1 MFGAMYDVLADWGRQ
16 VVGNVLEGTRQ
27 VLEALSGGGG
37 AEVTAPGGAA
47 GAGVIGLTARQR
59 WLLEGLRRRATAPQ
73 RLVRRAGIILGL
85 AASQS
90 AGEVA
95 KRLGIDRQTV
105 YQWWHRWQAQTGRLQ
120 EAEAQ
125 EGNDKRLGAW
135 LEQVLGDGYRGGK
148 PATFTPEQIV
158 KLVALACEHPKASG
172 RPITQWSSKE
182 LAAEALKRGIVKRI
196 SRATV
201 SRLLKEARIKPH
213 LSRYWLNA
221 HPADEAAFDAQVRA
235 ICALYR
241 HAAELH
247 RQGIHVVCV
256 DEKTGIQALEHK
268 YPAKGVKPGWVT
280 RIEHE
285 YERHGTL
292 CLMANF
298 EVATGRIL
306 TPSIGPTRTEA
317 DFLAHIQHTVA
328 TDPNGQWLFVV
339 DNLNTHQAASLV
351 EWVAQ
356 QCAPDQD
363 LGVKEKRGILKS
375 MVTRAAFLT
384 DPGHR
389 IRFVYTPK
397 HSSWL
402 NQVEIWFS
410 ILVGRLLKR
419 ASFQSTEELHQ
430 ALVDFINYFNA
441 TMAKPFKWT
450 YAGKPLTV

>member
-1 MFGAMYDVLADWGRQ
+1 MFGAMYDLLVDWGQQ
-16 VVGNVLEGTRQ
+16 VVDGMLEGTRQ
-27 VLEALSGGGG
+27 VLEAITPGRGG
-37 AEVTAPGGAA
+37 EVTAQGGSTGA
-47 GAGVIGLTARQR
+47 GAIELTARQR
-59 WLLEGLRRRATAPQ
+59 RLLEGLVRRATGAQ

-85 AASQS
+85 AAGRS
-90 AGEVA
+90 ASEVA
-95 KRLGIDRQTV
+95 KRLGVERQTV
-105 YQWWHRWQAQTGRLQ
+105 YKWWQRWQARASRLQ

-125 EGNDKRLGAW
+125 EGNDKRLSAL
-135 LEQVLGDGYRGGK
+135 LEQVLLDASRGGK
-148 PATFTPEQIV
+148 PATFSPEQIV
-158 KLVALACEHPKASG
+158 KIVALACEHPKTCG
-172 RPITQWSSKE
+172 RPITRWTSKE
-182 LAAEALKRGIVKRI
+182 LAAEALKRGLVKQI

-221 HPADEAAFDAQVRA
+221 KPPDPVAFDAQVRA
-235 ICALYR
+235 VCALYR
-241 HAAELH
+241 QAAELH
-247 RQGIHVVCV
+247 RQGIHVVCT

-268 YPAKGVKPGWVT
+268 FPAKPVRVGQVA

-298 EVATGRIL
+298 EVATGRIVA
-306 TPSIGPTRTEA
+306 PSIGPTRTEV
-317 DFLAHIQHTVA
+317 DFLAHLQQTVA
-328 TDPNGQWLFVV
+328 GDPQGQWLFIA
-339 DNLNTHQAASLV
+339 DNLNTHQSASLV
-351 EWVAQ
+351 EWVAE
-356 QCAPDQD
+356 QCGIEID
-363 LGVKEKRGILKS
+363 LGVKDKCGILQS
-375 MVTRAAFLT
+375 MKTRAAFLA
-384 DPGHR
+384 DPSHR

-419 ASFQSTEELHQ
+419 ASFKSTEELHQ

>member
-1 MFGAMYDVLADWGRQ
+1 MFGAIYDLFVDWGRQ
-16 VVGNVLEGTRQ
+16 VVNSVLEGAGQ
-27 VLEALSGGGG
+27 VLAVMSPDDGVEASPQGGSP
-37 AEVTAPGGAA
+37 A
-47 GAGVIGLTARQR
+47 AGVIILTRRQR
-59 WLLEGLRRRATAPQ
+59 WLLEGIVRRATSSQ
-73 RLVRRAGIILGL
+73 RLVRRAGIILEL
-85 AASQS
+85 ATGQCPSQ
-90 AGEVA
+90 VA
-95 KRLGIDRQTV
+95 KQLRILRQTV
-105 YQWWHRWQAQTGRLQ
+105 YKWRNRWVVQVGRLQ

-125 EGNDKRLGAW
+125 ESNDKRLGAV
-135 LEQVLGDGYRGGK
+135 LEQVLGDAYRGGK

-172 RPITQWSSKE
+172 RPITQWISKK

-221 HPADEAAFDAQVRA
+221 QPQDEATFDAQVRA
-235 ICALYR
+235 VCAIYR
-241 HAAELH
+241 QAAELH
-247 RQGIHVVCV
+247 RQGIHVVCT

-280 RIEHE
+280 LIEHE

-298 EVATGRIL
+298 EVATGRIM
-306 TPSIGPTRTEA
+306 TPSIGPTRTED
-317 DFLAHIQHTVA
+317 DFLAHIQQTVA
-328 TDPNGQWLFVV
+328 ADPKGQWRFVA
-339 DNLNTHQAASLV
+339 DNLNTHQSASLV
-351 EWVAQ
+351 KWVAQ
-356 QCAPDQD
+356 QCAIDED
-363 LGVKEKRGILKS
+363 LGAKGKRGILKS
-375 MVTRAAFLT
+375 MTTRAAFLA
-384 DPGHR
+384 DPNHR

-419 ASFQSTEELHQ
+419 ASFTSTEQLHQ
-430 ALVDFINYFNA
+430 ALVDFIEYFNA

-450 YAGKPLTV
+450 YAGRPLTV

>member
-1 MFGAMYDVLADWGRQ
+1 MDS
-16 VVGNVLEGTRQ
+16 
-27 VLEALSGGGG
+27 VLEAMSPGGG
-37 AEVTAPGGAA
+37 AEVPASGGSTGA
-47 GAGVIGLTARQR
+47 GATGLTARQR
-59 WLLEGLRRRATAPQ
+59 RLLEGMVRRATGAQ
-73 RLVRRAGIILGL
+73 RLVRRAAIILGL
-85 AASQS
+85 AAGQS
-90 AGEVA
+90 AREVA

-105 YQWWHRWQAQTGRLQ
+105 YKWWHRWHTQASRLQ

-125 EGNDKRLGAW
+125 EGNDKRLGA
-135 LEQVLGDGYRGGK
+135 LFEEVLLDAYRGGK
-148 PATFTPEQIV
+148 PVRFTPEQIV
-158 KLVALACEHPKASG
+158 KIVALACEHPKASG

-182 LAAEALKRGIVKRI
+182 LAAEALKRGIVERI

-221 HPADEAAFDAQVRA
+221 HPEDEAAFDAQVRGVCA
-235 ICALYR
+235 IYR
-241 HAAELH
+241 QATELH
-247 RQGIHVVCV
+247 RQGIHVVCT

-268 YPAKGVKPGWVT
+268 YPAKGVKPGWVA
-280 RIEHE
+280 RLE
-285 YERHGTL
+285 YEYGRHGTL

-298 EVATGRIL
+298 EVATGQIIA
-306 TPSIGPTRTEA
+306 PSVGPTRTEE
-317 DFLAHIQHTVA
+317 DFLAHIQHTVT
-328 TDPNGQWLFVV
+328 TDPNAQWLFVV
-339 DNLNTHQAASLV
+339 DNLNTHQSASLV
-351 EWVAQ
+351 QWIAQ
-356 QCAPDQD
+356 QCGIDQD

-375 MVTRAAFLT
+375 MATRATFLT
-384 DPGHR
+384 DPSHR

-419 ASFQSTEELHQ
+419 ASFKSTEELHQ

-450 YAGKPLTV
+450 YAGKPLTI

>member
-1 MFGAMYDVLADWGRQ
+1 MFGAMYDLLVDWGRQ

-27 VLEALSGGGG
+27 ALETMSGGGG
-37 AEVTAPGGAA
+37 TEVTAPVGSA
-47 GAGVIGLTARQR
+47 GAGAIRLTARQR
-59 WLLEGLRRRATAPQ
+59 WLLEGMVRRSTATQ

-85 AASQS
+85 AAGQS
-90 AGEVA
+90 ACEVA
-95 KRLGIDRQTV
+95 KRLGIERQTV
-105 YQWWHRWQAQTGRLQ
+105 YQWWHRWQAQASRLQ

-125 EGNDKRLGAW
+125 EGNDKRLGA
-135 LEQVLGDGYRGGK
+135 LFEQVLLDAYRSGK
-148 PATFTPEQIV
+148 PVRFTPEQIV
-158 KLVALACEHPKASG
+158 KIVALACEHPKASG

-221 HPADEAAFDAQVRA
+221 EPQDEAAFDAQVRA
-235 ICALYR
+235 VCAIYR
-241 HAAELH
+241 QATELH
-247 RQGIHVVCV
+247 RQGIHVVCT

-268 YPAKGVKPGWVT
+268 YPAKGVKPGWVA
-280 RIEHE
+280 RLEYE

-298 EVATGRIL
+298 EVATGRIIV
-306 TPSIGPTRTEA
+306 PSVGPTRTEE

-339 DNLNTHQAASLV
+339 DNLNTHQSASLV
-351 EWVAQ
+351 QWIAQ
-356 QCAPDQD
+356 QCGIDQD

-384 DPGHR
+384 DPRHR

-419 ASFQSTEELHQ
+419 ASFKSTEELHQ

>member
-1 MFGAMYDVLADWGRQ
+1 MFGAIYDLWVDWGRQ
-16 VVGNVLEGTRQ
+16 VVDGVLEGTRE
-27 VLEALSGGGG
+27 VLEAMSPTVG
-37 AEVTAPGGAA
+37 AELAPEAESTGVGA
-47 GAGVIGLTARQR
+47 IRLTGRQR
-59 WLLEGLRRRATAPQ
+59 RLLERMVGRATAAQ

-85 AASQS
+85 AAGQS
-90 AGEVA
+90 AREVA

-105 YQWWHRWQAQTGRLQ
+105 YKWWHRWQARASRLQ

-125 EGNDKRLGAW
+125 EPNDKRLGA
-135 LEQVLGDGYRGGK
+135 LFEQVLLDAYRGGK

-158 KLVALACEHPKASG
+158 KIVALACEHPNACG
-172 RPITQWSSKE
+172 RPICQWTSKE
-182 LAAEALKRGIVKRI
+182 LAAEAVKRGLVARI

-221 HPADEAAFDAQVRA
+221 HPEDEAAFDAQVRGVCA
-235 ICALYR
+235 IYR
-241 HAAELH
+241 QAAELH
-247 RQGIHVVCV
+247 RQGIHVVCT

-268 YPAKGVKPGWVT
+268 SPAKGVKPGWVA
-280 RIEHE
+280 RLEYE

-298 EVATGRIL
+298 EVATGRIIV
-306 TPSIGPTRTEA
+306 PSVGPTRTDE

-328 TDPNGQWLFVV
+328 TDPNAQWLFVV
-339 DNLNTHQAASLV
+339 DNLNTHQSASLV
-351 EWVAQ
+351 QWVAQ
-356 QCAPDQD
+356 QCAIGQD

-375 MVTRAAFLT
+375 MATRAAFLT
-384 DPGHR
+384 DPDHR

-410 ILVGRLLKR
+410 MLVGRLLKR
-419 ASFQSTEELHQ
+419 AGFKSTEELHQ

>member
-1 MFGAMYDVLADWGRQ
+1 MFGAMYDLLADWGRQ
-16 VVGNVLEGTRQ
+16 VVDSVVEGTRQ
-27 VLEALSGGGG
+27 MLEAMSPGGG
-37 AEVTAPGGAA
+37 AEVTAEGGP
-47 GAGVIGLTARQR
+47 AGVGVIRLTARQR
-59 WLLEGLRRRATAPQ
+59 WLLEGMVKRATATQ
-73 RLVRRAGIILGL
+73 RLVRRAGIILNL
-85 AASQS
+85 AAGQS
-90 AGEVA
+90 AREVA
-95 KRLGIDRQTV
+95 KRLRIERATV
-105 YQWWHRWQAQTGRLQ
+105 YKWWHRWQAQAGRLQ
-120 EAEAQ
+120 EAETQ
-125 EGNDKRLGAW
+125 ESNDKRLGAL
-135 LEQVLGDGYRGGK
+135 LEQLLLDAYRGGK
-148 PATFTPEQIV
+148 PATFTPEQVV
-158 KLVALACEHPKASG
+158 KIVALACEHPKASG

-182 LAAEALKRGIVKRI
+182 LAAEAVKRGIVKRI

-221 HPADEAAFDAQVRA
+221 QPEDEAAFDAQVRA
-235 ICALYR
+235 VCAIYR
-241 HAAELH
+241 QATELH
-247 RQGIHVVCV
+247 RQGIHVVCT

-268 YPAKGVKPGWVT
+268 SSAKGVKPGWVA
-280 RIEHE
+280 RLEYE

-298 EVATGRIL
+298 EVATGQIIA
-306 TPSIGPTRTEA
+306 PSVGPTRTEE

-328 TDPNGQWLFVV
+328 TDPKGQWLFVV
-339 DNLNTHQAASLV
+339 DNLNTHQSASLV
-351 EWVAQ
+351 QWVAQ
-356 QCAPDQD
+356 QCALDQD
-363 LGVKEKRGILKS
+363 LGVKGRHGILKS
-375 MVTRAAFLT
+375 MATRAAFLT

-419 ASFQSTEELHQ
+419 ASFKSTEDLHQ
-430 ALVDFINYFNA
+430 ALVDFIDYFNA